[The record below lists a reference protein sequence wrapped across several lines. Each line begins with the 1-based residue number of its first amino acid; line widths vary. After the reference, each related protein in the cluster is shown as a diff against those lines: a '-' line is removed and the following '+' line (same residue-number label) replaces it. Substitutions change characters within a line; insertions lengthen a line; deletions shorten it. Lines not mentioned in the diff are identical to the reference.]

1 MEGLLRVS
9 SVIDAFN
16 TVIGKIVSWLILL
29 AVVVSSGNAVIR
41 KIFDQSSNAWLELQW
56 YLFGAVFM
64 LGAAWTLLRR
74 EHIRIDIVFN
84 LFPRRVRHWVEL
96 LGHLIFLMP
105 LVILMIYESTPF
117 VIRSIQLQ
125 EMSFNAGGLIVW
137 PAKALVLA
145 GFVLLFFQGVS
156 EIIKQI
162 AVMRGILPEPE
173 TASSHGGSS
182 HES

>member
-1 MEGLLRVS
+1 MTGLLRLS
-9 SVIDAFN
+9 AIIDAFN
-16 TVIGKIVSWLILL
+16 TLVGRLVSWLILL

-41 KIFDQSSNAWLELQW
+41 KVFDTSSNAWLELQW

-74 EHIRIDIVFN
+74 EHIRIDIVSN
-84 LFPRRVRHWVEL
+84 MLPRRLRLWIEL
-96 LGHLIFLMP
+96 LGHCVFLMP
-105 LVILMIYESTPF
+105 LVVLMIYESTPF
-117 VIRSIQLQ
+117 VLRSIQLQ

-137 PAKALVLA
+137 PAKALVLG
-145 GFVLLFFQGVS
+145 GFVLLFVQGIS

-173 TASSHGGSS
+173 TGGGHGTSS

>member
-1 MEGLLRVS
+1 MDGMLRVS
-9 SVIDAFN
+9 SAIDALN
-16 TVIGKIVSWLILL
+16 TLIGKLVSWLILV
-29 AVVVSSGNAVIR
+29 AVVVSAGNAIIR
-41 KIFDQSSNAWLELQW
+41 KVFDQSSNAWLELQW

-84 LFPRRVRHWVEL
+84 LFPHRVKLWVEL
-96 LGHLIFLMP
+96 LGHIVFLMP

-117 VIRSIQLQ
+117 VIRSVELQ
-125 EMSFNAGGLIVW
+125 ETSFNAGGLIVW

-145 GFVLLFFQGVS
+145 GFVLLFLQGIS
-156 EIIKQI
+156 EIIKQV
-162 AVMRGILPEPE
+162 AVMRGIIPEPE
-173 TASSHGGSS
+173 ITSAHGQSS

>member
-1 MEGLLRVS
+1 MTGLLRLS
-9 SVIDAFN
+9 STIDTFN
-16 TVIGKIVSWLILL
+16 TLIGKAVSWLILA
-29 AVVVSSGNAVIR
+29 AVVVSSTNAVIR
-41 KIFDQSSNAWLELQW
+41 KVFDQSSNAWLELQW

-84 LFPRRVRHWVEL
+84 TLPRMVRLWIEL
-96 LGHLIFLMP
+96 LGHFLFLMP
-105 LVILMIYESTPF
+105 FVILMVIESTPF
-117 VIRSIQLQ
+117 FLRSFELQ

-145 GFVLLFFQGVS
+145 GFILLFLQGVS

-162 AVMRGILPEPE
+162 AVIRGIIPEPE
-173 TASSHGGSS
+173 TASSHGQSS